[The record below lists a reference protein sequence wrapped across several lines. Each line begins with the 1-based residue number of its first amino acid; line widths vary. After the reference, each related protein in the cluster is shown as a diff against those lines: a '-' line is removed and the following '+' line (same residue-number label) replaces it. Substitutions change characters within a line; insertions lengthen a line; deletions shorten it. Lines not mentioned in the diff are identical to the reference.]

1 MSASSPVVKNA
12 EPKKERAPRLTAK
25 FGKFIEFGFFVVN
38 HYNQQVAAADD
49 GRTPL
54 DADALYL
61 ALQVFGAVPE
71 QQAFVQGF
79 FDQSKDVKK
88 QLRDVVKQHIKAN
101 KPPVQ
106 RKPRAK
112 KEPKSESDSDAAPAD
127 PKPKAKR
134 GRKPAV
140 KAEANPD
147 IVAEIVALAQTSE
160 PTPAPKESVKKPKVA
175 IKSAPETKAET
186 KAETKTESK
195 ADAKAAAKAA
205 KDAEKAA
212 AKAAK
217 DAEKAAS
224 KATPKTAKAT
234 PPKPSDPIPPPSN
247 ESNDDDDAEPLQVSI
262 LNLNGTQYLLDD
274 NNTVYDFQSQDPI
287 GKFNPSNQSIS
298 RG

>member
-1 MSASSPVVKNA
+1 MSASSPVVKTT

-25 FGKFIEFGFFVVN
+25 FGKFIEFGFFFVN
-38 HYNQQVAAADD
+38 QYNQQVASSDD

-112 KEPKSESDSDAAPAD
+112 KAPKSESDSDPDPAPAD

-147 IVAEIVALAQTSE
+147 IVAEIVALAQTSLPE
-160 PTPAPKESVKKPKVA
+160 PTVLDSKPKTPAKKPSKVA
-175 IKSAPETKAET
+175 IKQPDPTTLDTKPKKSPKTPKETKKNTPKET
-186 KAETKTESK
+186 K
-195 ADAKAAAKAA
+195 
-205 KDAEKAA
+205 
-212 AKAAK
+212 
-217 DAEKAAS
+217 
-224 KATPKTAKAT
+224 
-234 PPKPSDPIPPPSN
+234 PPSPT
-247 ESNDDDDAEPLQVSI
+247 DDDESEPLQVSI

-274 NNTVYDFQSQDPI
+274 NNIVYDYDSQDPI
-287 GKFNPSNQSIS
+287 GIFNPKNQSIS